1 MHPVVRDK
9 SAELAALCRR
19 FGVTRLDVF
28 GSAARALDF
37 DAARSDIDL
46 LVEFDRAD
54 LARFLDFRDALQAL
68 LARPVDL
75 VDRQAINQSRNY
87 IRRRR
92 ILAGA
97 ETVYAA

>member
-19 FGVTRLDVF
+19 FGVSRLDVF
-28 GSAARALDF
+28 GSAARASDF

-54 LARFLDFRDALQAL
+54 LTRFLDFRDALQAL
-68 LARPVDL
+68 LTRPVDL
-75 VDRQAINQSRNY
+75 VDRQAIMQSRNY

>member
-19 FGVTRLDVF
+19 FGVSRLDVF
-28 GSAARALDF
+28 GSAARASDF
-37 DAARSDIDL
+37 DAARGDIDL
-46 LVEFDRAD
+46 LVAFDHAD
-54 LARFLDFRDALQAL
+54 LARFLDFRDALEAL

>member
-19 FGVTRLDVF
+19 FGVSRLDVF
-28 GSAARALDF
+28 GSAARVSDF

-54 LARFLDFRDALQAL
+54 LARFLDFRDALEAL

>member
-46 LVEFDRAD
+46 LVEFDRPD
-54 LARFLDFRDALQAL
+54 LSRFLDFRDALQDL

-75 VDRQAINQSRNY
+75 VDRQAIDQSRNY

-92 ILAGA
+92 ILEGA
-97 ETVYAA
+97 ETVYGA